1 MTNVTSTR
9 TETWVDPFTLEL
21 FQNFKKDNW
30 DSALISELIKD
41 KSVEGVLVLNAH
53 SGVYYEAL
61 VEDAKEFIEVV
72 TEHFTG
78 YSCDHSAE
86 DIARHYIQ
94 NEQESK

>member
-9 TETWVDPFTLEL
+9 TDTWVDPFTLEL

-30 DSALISELIKD
+30 EMM
-41 KSVEGVLVLNAH
+41 LNAEKP
-53 SGVYYEAL
+53 SPKKIVEDLMQFDAL
-61 VEDAKEFIEVV
+61 VRDAEEFIEVV

-86 DIARHYIQ
+86 SIAKAYMQKHR
-94 NEQESK
+94 

>member
-1 MTNVTSTR
+1 MTNVTRTR
-9 TETWVDPFTLEL
+9 TDTWVDPFTLEL

-30 DSALISELIKD
+30 EMM
-41 KSVEGVLVLNAH
+41 LNAEKP
-53 SGVYYEAL
+53 SPKKIVEDLMQFDAL
-61 VEDAKEFIEVV
+61 VRDAEEFIEVV